1 MYRVIIDPHILDKEI
16 AFSDEKNIS
25 SIMTVLD
32 NLRNCTI
39 VKNRK
44 IKETYVERMKLL
56 CLQGTKLDKRL
67 QEFIISKLTNPS
79 EVQDNNEFV
88 LEQHPHEMCS
98 LVRNINKFFEESIDF
113 IITNVPRCEYL
124 AADSDLEYIG
134 LYSFYKT
141 RFYRELQDKNN
152 GPIRGGTKQSV
163 GQVEEKIKN
172 IFEHSSY
179 ITIHDP
185 YIITPEIKY
194 VYSKSNK
201 VKKYTGN
208 IDPDAEFNL
217 IWLSEILANSSVS
230 SSPRKTLS
238 LVSVLP
244 ADWDFRKVQQAY
256 LETIHKVLIK
266 IEEKYNIKVRIIL
279 ACPNGSGKPVMHD
292 RSIFSSRRASWEC
305 GVGWKLVKQ
314 GSITVS
320 QVIKIRPLRK
330 GDFVV
335 DAAATFLDSH
345 RGGFVIID
353 NESSRPFP
361 NMPQI
366 KLINMI
372 KQYDDLYDNE
382 YKSEILKE
390 IKEIEDQ
397 ARQTTATR

>member
-98 LVRNINKFFEESIDF
+98 LVKNINKFFEESIDF

-172 IFEHSSY
+172 IFKDSSY

-185 YIITPEIKY
+185 YIITPQINKKIKQ
-194 VYSKSNK
+194 
-201 VKKYTGN
+201 YTGN
-208 IDPDAEFNL
+208 IDRVAEFNL
-217 IWLSEILANSSVS
+217 IWLSKILANPSVS
-230 SSPRKTLS
+230 SLPRKTLS
-238 LVSVLP
+238 LVTVLP
-244 ADWDFRKVQQAY
+244 ADRDFSTVRLAY
-256 LETIHKVLIK
+256 LKNIRKLLIK
-266 IEEKYNIKVRIIL
+266 IQSSYNINMRIIL
-279 ACPNGSGKPVMHD
+279 ACPSDLGKPVMHD
-292 RSIFSSRRASWEC
+292 RSIFSSRRGSWEC
-305 GVGWKLVKQ
+305 GVGWKLVMRH
-314 GSITVS
+314 SMTVS
-320 QVIKIRPLRK
+320 HVIKIRPQK
-330 GDFVV
+330 KMDFVV
-335 DAAATFLDSH
+335 DAATTFLDSH
-345 RGGFVIID
+345 NGGFVIID
-353 NESSRPFP
+353 SKRSDEFTIVSQSELMN
-361 NMPQI
+361 I
-366 KLINMI
+366 INT
-372 KQYDDLYDNE
+372 YNDLYDNE
-382 YKSEILKE
+382 YRSDIMEEIR
-390 IKEIEDQ
+390 Q
-397 ARQTTATR
+397 ARDTNATR